1 MPAPTPRL
9 LKNQGNALVI
19 EWTDGL
25 THRLPWRTL
34 RNACPCASCRV
45 ERAKPPQPKPLFSVL
60 SPAEAQ
66 PLAPVSM
73 KPVGNYAY
81 GIAFNDGHSSGIY
94 SLDLLR
100 ELGEK
105 TATEDQTLREK

>member
-1 MPAPTPRL
+1 MTPTFTPRA
-9 LKNQGNALVI
+9 LKNEGDSLVI
-19 EWTDGL
+19 EWSDGA

-34 RNACPCASCRV
+34 RAACPCASCRV
-45 ERAKPPQPKPLFSVL
+45 ERAKPPQIKPLFSIL
-60 SPAEAQ
+60 KPAEAQ
-66 PLAPVSM
+66 PIAPASM

-100 ELGEK
+100 ELGEQ
-105 TATEDQTLREK
+105 AARANR